1 MGKGGLGRKERVM
14 EERDRREG
22 GGVGRGRE
30 GQKEGEREEGGNIDG
45 KEGGER
51 GWKGKKKVE
60 GRRERR
66 EEGTTRNQPPAL
78 YQKRPQAPS
87 GVTQQLHKPCLVTAR
102 TGCCGEHTSQL

>member
-51 GWKGKKKVE
+51 GWKGKKRWK
-60 GRRERR
+60 GRGR
-66 EEGTTRNQPPAL
+66 EEKREPPGINPQHCTKSAL
-78 YQKRPQAPS
+78 KHPQ
-87 GVTQQLHKPCLVTAR
+87 V
-102 TGCCGEHTSQL
+102 